1 MKLKKFNQLFE
12 REGFDDIYEPF
23 DDDDYNYRY
32 DKEYKGEDED
42 DSDDDMSH
50 LCYLLRSMFN
60 NSNVDV
66 NVENSGLDLSIT
78 AQFARRESLSDIVK
92 VFEVI
97 KKIKKDILAQYSSSY
112 EMWETKSGSPMITF
126 EFMLEDD
133 DDKDGVDDSDNIMI
147 PIIIVMTM
155 MMTLILT

>member
-12 REGFDDIYEPF
+12 REGFDDIDGYDYE
-23 DDDDYNYRY
+23 DDYDYSRE
-32 DKEYKGEDED
+32 DEYKGDDD

-133 DDKDGVDDSDNIMI
+133 DDKDGVVTNDKDDY
-147 PIIIVMTM
+147 PW
-155 MMTLILT
+155 

>member
-23 DDDDYNYRY
+23 DYDDDDYRY

-60 NSNVDV
+60 NSNIDV

-78 AQFARRESLSDIVK
+78 AQFARRESLSDVVK
-92 VFEVI
+92 VFEVV

-112 EMWETKSGSPMITF
+112 EIWETKSGSPMITF

-133 DDKDGVDDSDNIMI
+133 NDKDGVVTGDKDDY
-147 PIIIVMTM
+147 PW
-155 MMTLILT
+155 

>member
-12 REGFDDIYEPF
+12 REGFDDIDGYDYE
-23 DDDDYNYRY
+23 DDYDYSRE
-32 DKEYKGEDED
+32 DEYKGDDDD

-92 VFEVI
+92 VFEIVR
-97 KKIKKDILAQYSSSY
+97 KIKKDVLAQYSSSY
-112 EMWETKSGSPMITF
+112 EIWETKKGTPMITF

-133 DDKDGVDDSDNIMI
+133 DDKDGIVTDDKDGDY
-147 PIIIVMTM
+147 PW
-155 MMTLILT
+155 

>member
-92 VFEVI
+92 VFEII

-126 EFMLEDD
+126 EFMLEDED
-133 DDKDGVDDSDNIMI
+133 DDKDGIVTGDKDDDY
-147 PIIIVMTM
+147 PW
-155 MMTLILT
+155 

>member
-12 REGFDDIYEPF
+12 REGFDDIDGYDYE
-23 DDDDYNYRY
+23 DDYDYSRE
-32 DKEYKGEDED
+32 DEYKGEDED

-92 VFEVI
+92 VFEIVR
-97 KKIKKDILAQYSSSY
+97 KIKKDVLAQYSSSY
-112 EMWETKSGSPMITF
+112 EIWETKTGTPMITF

-133 DDKDGVDDSDNIMI
+133 DDKDDVVTDDKNDDY
-147 PIIIVMTM
+147 PW
-155 MMTLILT
+155 

>member
-23 DDDDYNYRY
+23 DDDDYNDYRY
-32 DKEYKGEDED
+32 DKEYKGEDD
-42 DSDDDMSH
+42 DDDLDDDMSH

-92 VFEVI
+92 VFEIVR
-97 KKIKKDILAQYSSSY
+97 KIKKDVLAQYSSSY
-112 EMWETKSGSPMITF
+112 EIWETKTGTPMITF
-126 EFMLEDD
+126 EFMLDDD
-133 DDKDGVDDSDNIMI
+133 DDKDGVVTDDKNDDY
-147 PIIIVMTM
+147 PW
-155 MMTLILT
+155 

>member
-12 REGFDDIYEPF
+12 REGFDDIDDPF
-23 DDDDYNYRY
+23 YDEDDNYSRY
-32 DKEYKGEDED
+32 DKEYQGEDED
-42 DSDDDMSH
+42 DSDDDDMSH

-60 NSNVDV
+60 NSNIDV

-92 VFEVI
+92 VFEVV

-112 EMWETKSGSPMITF
+112 EIWETKQGTPMITF
-126 EFMLEDD
+126 EFMLEDED
-133 DDKDGVDDSDNIMI
+133 SDKDGVVTGDKDDY
-147 PIIIVMTM
+147 PW
-155 MMTLILT
+155 

>member
-133 DDKDGVDDSDNIMI
+133 DDKDGVVTDDKDDDY
-147 PIIIVMTM
+147 PW
-155 MMTLILT
+155 

>member
-12 REGFDDIYEPF
+12 REGFDDIDGYDYE
-23 DDDDYNYRY
+23 DDYDYSRE
-32 DKEYKGEDED
+32 DEYKGDDED

-78 AQFARRESLSDIVK
+78 AQFARRESLSDIIK
-92 VFEVI
+92 VFEIVR
-97 KKIKKDILAQYSSSY
+97 KIKKDVLAQYSSSY
-112 EMWETKSGSPMITF
+112 EMWETKTGTPMITF
-126 EFMLEDD
+126 EFMLDDD
-133 DDKDGVDDSDNIMI
+133 DDKDGVVTDDKDDDY
-147 PIIIVMTM
+147 PW
-155 MMTLILT
+155 

>member
-23 DDDDYNYRY
+23 DYDDDDYRY

-92 VFEVI
+92 VFEIVR
-97 KKIKKDILAQYSSSY
+97 KIKKDVLAQYSSSY
-112 EMWETKSGSPMITF
+112 EIWETKTGTPMITF
-126 EFMLEDD
+126 EFMLDDD
-133 DDKDGVDDSDNIMI
+133 DDKDGVVTDDKNDDY
-147 PIIIVMTM
+147 PW
-155 MMTLILT
+155 

>member
-12 REGFDDIYEPF
+12 REGFDDIDGYDYE
-23 DDDDYNYRY
+23 DDYDYSRE
-32 DKEYKGEDED
+32 DEYKGEDDD

-92 VFEVI
+92 VFEIVR
-97 KKIKKDILAQYSSSY
+97 KIKKDVLGQYSSSY
-112 EMWETKSGSPMITF
+112 EIWETKSGTPMITF

-133 DDKDGVDDSDNIMI
+133 DDKDGIVTDDKDDY
-147 PIIIVMTM
+147 PW
-155 MMTLILT
+155 

>member
-12 REGFDDIYEPF
+12 REGFDDIDGYDYE
-23 DDDDYNYRY
+23 DDYDYSRE
-32 DKEYKGEDED
+32 DEYKGDDD

-92 VFEVI
+92 VFEIVR
-97 KKIKKDILAQYSSSY
+97 KIKKDVLAQYSSSY
-112 EMWETKSGSPMITF
+112 EIWETKTGTPMITF
-126 EFMLEDD
+126 EFMLDDD
-133 DDKDGVDDSDNIMI
+133 DDKDGVVTDDKNDDY
-147 PIIIVMTM
+147 PW
-155 MMTLILT
+155 

>member
-23 DDDDYNYRY
+23 DDDDYNDYRY
-32 DKEYKGEDED
+32 DKEYKGEDDDD

-92 VFEVI
+92 VFEIVR
-97 KKIKKDILAQYSSSY
+97 KIKKDVLAQYSSSY
-112 EMWETKSGSPMITF
+112 EIWETKTGTPMITF
-126 EFMLEDD
+126 EFMLDDD
-133 DDKDGVDDSDNIMI
+133 DDKDGVVTDDKDDDY
-147 PIIIVMTM
+147 PW
-155 MMTLILT
+155 

>member
-12 REGFDDIYEPF
+12 REGFDDIDGYDYE
-23 DDDDYNYRY
+23 DDYDYSRE
-32 DKEYKGEDED
+32 DEYKGDDD

-92 VFEVI
+92 VFEIV
-97 KKIKKDILAQYSSSY
+97 KKIKKDVLAQYSSSY
-112 EMWETKSGSPMITF
+112 EIWETKTGTPMITF
-126 EFMLEDD
+126 EFMLDDD
-133 DDKDGVDDSDNIMI
+133 DDKDGVVTDDKNDDY
-147 PIIIVMTM
+147 PW
-155 MMTLILT
+155 

>member
-1 MKLKKFNQLFE
+1 MKLKKFKQLFE
-12 REGFDDIYEPF
+12 REGFDDIDDPF
-23 DDDDYNYRY
+23 YDDDDNYYSRY

-42 DSDDDMSH
+42 DDNYDDDMSH

-60 NSNVDV
+60 NSNIDV

-78 AQFARRESLSDIVK
+78 AQFGRRESLIDIIR
-92 VFEVI
+92 VFEII

-112 EMWETKSGSPMITF
+112 EIWETKQGVPMITF

-133 DDKDGVDDSDNIMI
+133 DDKDGVVTDDKDDY
-147 PIIIVMTM
+147 PW
-155 MMTLILT
+155 

>member
-23 DDDDYNYRY
+23 DYDDEDDYRY

-92 VFEVI
+92 VFEIVR
-97 KKIKKDILAQYSSSY
+97 KIKKDVLAQYSSSY
-112 EMWETKSGSPMITF
+112 EIWETKTGTPMITF
-126 EFMLEDD
+126 EFMLDDD
-133 DDKDGVDDSDNIMI
+133 DDKDGVVTDDKNDDY
-147 PIIIVMTM
+147 PW
-155 MMTLILT
+155 

>member
-23 DDDDYNYRY
+23 DDDDYNDYRY

-92 VFEVI
+92 VFEII
-97 KKIKKDILAQYSSSY
+97 KKIKKDVLAQYSSSY

-126 EFMLEDD
+126 EFMLDDD
-133 DDKDGVDDSDNIMI
+133 DDKDGIVTNDKDDDF
-147 PIIIVMTM
+147 PW
-155 MMTLILT
+155 

>member
-66 NVENSGLDLSIT
+66 NIENSGLDLSIT

-133 DDKDGVDDSDNIMI
+133 DDKDGVVTDDKDDDY
-147 PIIIVMTM
+147 PW
-155 MMTLILT
+155 

>member
-12 REGFDDIYEPF
+12 REGFDDIDGYDYE
-23 DDDDYNYRY
+23 DDYDYSRE
-32 DKEYKGEDED
+32 DEYKGDDDD

-92 VFEVI
+92 VFEIVR
-97 KKIKKDILAQYSSSY
+97 KIKKDVLAQYSSSY
-112 EMWETKSGSPMITF
+112 EIWETKTGTPMITF
-126 EFMLEDD
+126 EFMLDDD
-133 DDKDGVDDSDNIMI
+133 DDKDGVVTDDKNDDY
-147 PIIIVMTM
+147 PW
-155 MMTLILT
+155 

>member
-12 REGFDDIYEPF
+12 REVFDRDEWF
-23 DDDDYNYRY
+23 QDEDDDYSGK
-32 DKEYKGEDED
+32 DEYKGEDDD

-60 NSNVDV
+60 NSNIDV
-66 NVENSGLDLSIT
+66 EVSNKGLDLSIT

-92 VFEVI
+92 VFEVV

-112 EMWETKSGSPMITF
+112 EIWETKKGTPMITF
-126 EFMLEDD
+126 QFMLEDD
-133 DDKDGVDDSDNIMI
+133 EDGDGVVTDDKDDY
-147 PIIIVMTM
+147 PW
-155 MMTLILT
+155 

>member
-12 REGFDDIYEPF
+12 REGFDDIDGYDYE
-23 DDDDYNYRY
+23 DDYDYSRE
-32 DKEYKGEDED
+32 DEYKGEDDD

-92 VFEVI
+92 VFEIV
-97 KKIKKDILAQYSSSY
+97 KKIKKDVLAQYSSSY
-112 EMWETKSGSPMITF
+112 EIWETKTGTPMITF
-126 EFMLEDD
+126 EFMLDD
-133 DDKDGVDDSDNIMI
+133 DDKDGVVTDDKNDDY
-147 PIIIVMTM
+147 PW
-155 MMTLILT
+155 

>member
-12 REGFDDIYEPF
+12 REGFDFDGYDDDY
-23 DDDDYNYRY
+23 DDDDYSR

-42 DSDDDMSH
+42 EYDDDMSH

-60 NSNVDV
+60 NSNIDV

-78 AQFARRESLSDIVK
+78 AQFAKRESLSDIVK
-92 VFEVI
+92 VFEIV

-112 EMWETKSGSPMITF
+112 EIWETKSGSPMITF

-133 DDKDGVDDSDNIMI
+133 NDKDGVVTGDKDYY
-147 PIIIVMTM
+147 PW
-155 MMTLILT
+155 

>member
-1 MKLKKFNQLFE
+1 MKLKKFKQLFE
-12 REGFDDIYEPF
+12 REGFDYIDDPF
-23 DDDDYNYRY
+23 YDDDDNYYSRY

-42 DSDDDMSH
+42 DDSYDDDMSH

-60 NSNVDV
+60 NSNIDV

-78 AQFARRESLSDIVK
+78 AQFGRRESLIDIIR
-92 VFEVI
+92 VFEII

-112 EMWETKSGSPMITF
+112 EIWETKQGVPMITF

-133 DDKDGVDDSDNIMI
+133 DDKDGVVTDDKDDY
-147 PIIIVMTM
+147 PW
-155 MMTLILT
+155 

>member
-12 REGFDDIYEPF
+12 REVFDRDEWF
-23 DDDDYNYRY
+23 QDEDDDYSRE
-32 DKEYKGEDED
+32 DEYKGDDED

-92 VFEVI
+92 VFEVV

-112 EMWETKSGSPMITF
+112 EIWETKKGTPMITF
-126 EFMLEDD
+126 QFMLEDD
-133 DDKDGVDDSDNIMI
+133 EDGDGVVTDDKDDY
-147 PIIIVMTM
+147 PW
-155 MMTLILT
+155 

>member
-23 DDDDYNYRY
+23 DYDDDDYRY

-92 VFEVI
+92 VFEIVR
-97 KKIKKDILAQYSSSY
+97 KIKKDVLAQYSSSY
-112 EMWETKSGSPMITF
+112 EIWETKKGTPMITF

-133 DDKDGVDDSDNIMI
+133 DDKDGIVTDDKDGDY
-147 PIIIVMTM
+147 PW
-155 MMTLILT
+155 

>member
-12 REGFDDIYEPF
+12 REGFDDIDGYDYE
-23 DDDDYNYRY
+23 DDYDYSRE
-32 DKEYKGEDED
+32 DEYKGDDD

-92 VFEVI
+92 VFEIVR
-97 KKIKKDILAQYSSSY
+97 KIKKDVLAQYSSSY
-112 EMWETKSGSPMITF
+112 EIWETKTGTPMITF

-133 DDKDGVDDSDNIMI
+133 DDKDGVVTDDKNDDY
-147 PIIIVMTM
+147 PW
-155 MMTLILT
+155 

>member
-23 DDDDYNYRY
+23 DYDDDDDYRY

-92 VFEVI
+92 VFEIVR
-97 KKIKKDILAQYSSSY
+97 KIKKDVLAQYSSSY
-112 EMWETKSGSPMITF
+112 EIWETKKGTPMITF

-133 DDKDGVDDSDNIMI
+133 DDKDGIVTDDKDGDY
-147 PIIIVMTM
+147 PW
-155 MMTLILT
+155 